1 MYFKAKEKSTNLL
14 EILVPRESLSLCFS
28 TSATWHEMQTADQRG
43 PTRQRPRLPPR
54 RDYARCKMGV
64 RRLSLSLN
72 GPFRPF
78 TSSASMAS
86 AAAAAESPTV
96 VTHYCTTRSVSGGS
110 FPRFM

>member
-1 MYFKAKEKSTNLL
+1 MYFKDKEKTTNLL
-14 EILVPRESLSLCFS
+14 EILIPRESLSLCFS
-28 TSATWHEMQTADQRG
+28 TSATWHEMQTADRG
-43 PTRQRPRLPPR
+43 VRLDNDLDCR